1 MLTDEQVFDLT
12 SALTD
17 VPRLDVLPSAP
28 QYYTIQRR
36 GARVHLRERLS
47 VQLNF
52 WDAHFV
58 DISRSGALVEHTE
71 RIRPGEVYRLAFLGE
86 RRQVQVLAR
95 AIRSFVS
102 QLVHKAEGDG
112 QIVYRTGMEFV
123 GGENGVGELVSSSID
138 QMRQQGQGR

>member
-1 MLTDEQVFDLT
+1 LTELPT
-12 SALTD
+12 AEIPPGAL
-17 VPRLDVLPSAP
+17 

-36 GARVHLRERLS
+36 GARVRLRGRLP

-58 DISRSGALVEHTE
+58 DISLSGVLVEHTE
-71 RIRPGEVYRLAFLGE
+71 RVRPGEVYRLAFPGE

-102 QLVHKAEGDG
+102 QLVHKTNGEG

-123 GGENGVGELVSSSID
+123 GGENGISELVSASIEWIP
-138 QMRQQGQGR
+138 Q